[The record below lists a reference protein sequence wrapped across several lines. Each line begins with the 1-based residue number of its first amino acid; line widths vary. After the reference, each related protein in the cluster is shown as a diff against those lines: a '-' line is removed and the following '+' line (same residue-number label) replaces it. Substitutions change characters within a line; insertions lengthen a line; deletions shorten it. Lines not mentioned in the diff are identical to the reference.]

1 MSRHI
6 LTIATLILSIL
17 YCTLSAESALISSPE
32 VAPSQKESSEAFLL
46 GPPRQ
51 TSPVLVS
58 GEFKLYDL
66 NEIND
71 EADTFEFTGVLTLKW
86 LDPRQAFDPTL
97 AGVNEKIFQ
106 GEFQFNE
113 LSPSWY
119 PQLVLINESGL
130 YETSGVMLRVE
141 PDGTSTLIQTLNAT
155 AETKLDMRR
164 FPFDKHRLEA
174 VFQVLG
180 FDKNEVLLK
189 VQTVESNTIDNL
201 IQLPQWSVSEVNS
214 FIQDQHGFY
223 AGNGGVSSAFVV
235 SIDVERKPFFIVRLV
250 IIPLIVIVLLSFSV
264 FWMDRS
270 SLGDRLNVSFIGILT
285 GVAYL
290 LVTSE
295 YLPRISYF
303 TLIHGF
309 LNLSY
314 LTMCATVVINLV
326 VGSLD
331 KRGKSDVGDRVDLVC
346 RWAFP
351 LVYFGLLIVMFGIA
365 ILIF

>member
-130 YETSGVMLRVE
+130 YETSGVLLLVE
-141 PDGTSTLIQTLNAT
+141 TDGT
-155 AETKLDMRR
+155 
-164 FPFDKHRLEA
+164 
-174 VFQVLG
+174 
-180 FDKNEVLLK
+180 
-189 VQTVESNTIDNL
+189 
-201 IQLPQWSVSEVNS
+201 
-214 FIQDQHGFY
+214 
-223 AGNGGVSSAFVV
+223 
-235 SIDVERKPFFIVRLV
+235 
-250 IIPLIVIVLLSFSV
+250 
-264 FWMDRS
+264 
-270 SLGDRLNVSFIGILT
+270 
-285 GVAYL
+285 
-290 LVTSE
+290 
-295 YLPRISYF
+295 
-303 TLIHGF
+303 
-309 LNLSY
+309 
-314 LTMCATVVINLV
+314 
-326 VGSLD
+326 
-331 KRGKSDVGDRVDLVC
+331 
-346 RWAFP
+346 
-351 LVYFGLLIVMFGIA
+351 
-365 ILIF
+365 